1 MGEIREKRYLIEK
14 YRDEYNTL
22 HQAIEI
28 NLFKNDLSN
37 GKELLFLRS
46 TINPN
51 LTILYEQIYL
61 DKNREVLKVERLVN
75 NEWIKIK

>member
-61 DKNREVLKVERLVN
+61 DENREVLKVERLVN